1 MVKYMTSIN
10 NFSNKNNIEELDV
23 ISKQINYGLHLTI
36 IKQLGSLKPELETK
50 YASQLLKKFI
60 NGNLNAFTN
69 ENNVRANIKSI
80 NSFKIIILLI
90 KSAIERYAFNIVKLK
105 KVKMKNNEDKVSETI
120 TEQIAGGNF
129 EEIFNWINTDNRIM
143 DMLIENYI
151 NLYYHS
157 DDTLIEAYTYITK
170 KSKKADEAMQQLNS
184 KLKLKNSKSK

>member
-1 MVKYMTSIN
+1 MTSIN